1 MVYMEPQLE
10 KVKAYAKHTLTD
22 QLAQRN
28 LIVCLE
34 ALEEECELNQYKNEK
49 TWKGKPV
56 SGQASSKGATEE
68 RLGLELQAIFW
79 SAIYW

>member
-22 QLAQRN
+22 QLAQGN

-49 TWKGKPV
+49 T
-56 SGQASSKGATEE
+56 
-68 RLGLELQAIFW
+68 
-79 SAIYW
+79 